1 MSRLKS
7 FIQSV
12 LPIIGKDF
20 DRADLAAKFANTLTL
35 ALGDGPVVSE
45 PSVQIG
51 NFKTFFIATVKT
63 PGDDIESKFVM
74 SIQDETPTLTVSLWD
89 KHPTDGDDT
98 LLHEVTT
105 TADDTMTFLD
115 NPRSLIHKAARDYV
129 DKINKGK
136 IDYIK
141 ALLQNFTYGLN
152 NSLDTMC

>member
-51 NFKTFFIATVKT
+51 EHKTFFIANVKN
-63 PGDDIESKFVM
+63 PGDDLESKFVL
-74 SIQDETPTLTVSLWD
+74 SIQDSTPTLTVSLWD
-89 KHPTDGDDT
+89 RHPVAGDDIR
-98 LLHEVTT
+98 LHEVST

-115 NPRSLIHKAARDYV
+115 NPRSLINKVALDYV
-129 DKINKGK
+129 DKIHKGK
-136 IDYIK
+136 IDCIK
-141 ALLQNFTYGLN
+141 KAMQNFTADIDHYCNTL
-152 NSLDTMC
+152 

>member
-35 ALGDGPVVSE
+35 ALGDGPVISE

-63 PGDDIESKFVM
+63 PGDDIESKFVL
-74 SIQDETPTLTVSLWD
+74 SIQDGTPTLTVSLWD
-89 KHPTDGDDT
+89 KHTDGDDT

-105 TADDTMTFLD
+105 TADDTMSFLD

>member
-51 NFKTFFIATVKT
+51 EHKTFFIANVKN
-63 PGDDIESKFVM
+63 PGDDLESKFVL
-74 SIQDETPTLTVSLWD
+74 SIQDSTPTLTVSLWD
-89 KHPTDGDDT
+89 RHPTDGDDT

-105 TADDTMTFLD
+105 TADDTMSFID
-115 NPRSLIHKAARDYV
+115 NPRSLIHKAAMDYV
-129 DKINKGK
+129 DKTNKGK
-136 IDYIK
+136 IDFVKSLI
-141 ALLQNFTYGLN
+141 QNA
-152 NSLDTMC
+152 LDTLY